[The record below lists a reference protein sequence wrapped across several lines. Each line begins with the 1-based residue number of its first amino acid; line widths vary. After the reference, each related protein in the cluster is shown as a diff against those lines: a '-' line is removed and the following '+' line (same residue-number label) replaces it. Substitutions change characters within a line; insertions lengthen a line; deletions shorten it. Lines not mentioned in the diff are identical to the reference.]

1 MCLYRKDKNMTQAE
15 KIVKII
21 MPDLLKYL
29 KLKKCGLV
37 CQNRVLQR
45 IPLDQREEKEEEFE
59 NFEYEKA
66 DALKN

>member
-1 MCLYRKDKNMTQAE
+1 MTQAE

-29 KLKKCGLV
+29 KLKERGLV

-45 IPLDQREEKEEEFE
+45 TPLYQREDKEEEFE
-59 NFEYEKA
+59 NFEAEKENA
-66 DALKN
+66 VKN

>member
-66 DALKN
+66 DAIKS

>member
-1 MCLYRKDKNMTQAE
+1 MTQAE

-29 KLKKCGLV
+29 KLKKRGLV

>member
-1 MCLYRKDKNMTQAE
+1 MTQAE

-29 KLKKCGLV
+29 KLKERGLV
-37 CQNRVLQR
+37 CKNRVLQR
-45 IPLDQREEKEEEFE
+45 IPLYQREDKEEEFE

-66 DALKN
+66 DAIKS

>member
-1 MCLYRKDKNMTQAE
+1 MTQAE

-45 IPLDQREEKEEEFE
+45 TPLNQREEKEEEFE
-59 NFEYEKA
+59 NFEAEKQN
-66 DALKN
+66 ALKQYR

>member
-1 MCLYRKDKNMTQAE
+1 MTQAE

-29 KLKKCGLV
+29 KLKERGLV

-45 IPLDQREEKEEEFE
+45 TPLNQREEKEEEFE
-59 NFEYEKA
+59 NFEAEKQN
-66 DALKN
+66 ALKQYR